1 MDRRH
6 NVVKHESHFGSV
18 GGAGTANIQGYEI
31 RGIRGHLVYA
41 LGEFVGTVLFLWFA
55 FAGHLMVV
63 DQASDTAAGNG
74 TVRASQAVI
83 FIALAYGFSFL
94 VTTWAFYRISG
105 GLFNP
110 AIALGMVIGGEMSV
124 MRAAFIIPA
133 QFLGAISAAGLVEC
147 MFPGP
152 IEAVNTVLG
161 PTTSIVRG
169 LFIEM
174 FLTILLVFVALMVAD
189 EKTTRVHIA
198 PIAIG
203 LTLFVTHIAGYF
215 FTGASVNPA
224 RSFGPS
230 VAGPSF
236 PGYHW
241 IYWLGPVLGAA
252 IAGAYFRL
260 VKALHHDPVNVEH
273 TVATNGRNYAHT

>member
-1 MDRRH
+1 MDRH
-6 NVVKHESHFGSV
+6 HDVEKHETHFGSV
-18 GGAGTANIQGYEI
+18 GGAGTANAQGYEI
-31 RGIRGHLVYA
+31 KGIRGHLVYA
-41 LGEFVGTVLFLWFA
+41 LGEFVGTTMFLWLA
-55 FAGHLMVV
+55 FAGNLMVV
-63 DQASDTAAGNG
+63 NQASNISTGNG
-74 TVRASQAVI
+74 SVSTSQAVI
-83 FIALAYGFSFL
+83 FVALAYGFSFL
-94 VTTWAFYRISG
+94 VTAWAFYRISG

-133 QFLGAISAAGLVEC
+133 QFLGAMAAAGLVEC

-152 IEAVNTVLG
+152 IEAVNTYLG

-174 FLTILLVFVALMVAD
+174 FLTFMLVFVALMVVG
-189 EKTTRVHIA
+189 EKTTRVHAA
-198 PIAIG
+198 PVAVG
-203 LTLFVTHIAGYF
+203 LTLFVVTIAGF
-215 FTGASVNPA
+215 FFSGASVNPA
-224 RSFGPS
+224 RSFGSS

-252 IAGAYFRL
+252 IAGAYFRAN
-260 VKALHHDPVNVEH
+260 KMLHHDPVNVEH
-273 TVATNGRNYAHT
+273 TGATNGNNHARA